1 MRITQTLVLATN
13 NSEKFEEFKT
23 LFTGYPELHLTPASS
38 LIANSEKLG
47 FVEKHD
53 TYLENAI
60 AKARVV
66 NRACHSPSLGDDSG
80 LEVKSLGDLPGPRS
94 RRFAP
99 KAASGESKI
108 TQDRANLEH
117 LLKEIKKAGGG
128 TEAQFVCTLA
138 LVIEGI
144 LLHAT
149 GALEGNIIDLPRGV
163 GGFGYDPVF
172 VPKGMTKTLA
182 EMTLNEKNLI
192 SHRAKA
198 LHALMSQVRARGI
211 SFAKP

>member
-23 LFTGYPELHLTPASS
+23 LFTGYPELHLTPASAV
-38 LIANSEKLG
+38 LANPDKLEL
-47 FVEKHD
+47 VETGD

-60 AKARVV
+60 AKARSV
-66 NRACHSPSLGDDSG
+66 NRACHSPCLGDDSG
-80 LEVKSLGDLPGPRS
+80 LEVKALGDLPGPKS

-99 KAASGESKI
+99 KAAPGTDKL
-108 TQDRANLEH
+108 TADRANTEH
-117 LLKEIKKAGGG
+117 LLKEIKKKGGG

-144 LLHAT
+144 LLHAS
-149 GALEGNIIDLPRGV
+149 GSLEGNIIDIPRGNM
-163 GGFGYDPVF
+163 GFGYDPVF

-198 LHALMSQVRARGI
+198 LHALMTQVRARGI